1 MADTLEDRQLP
12 SRFLAYLGDMF
23 VKSQQVVNFDSKK
36 DNRVFTLNCC
46 VSEGKVSDLSVALLA
61 ETDCLKFIRF
71 GLRLVFFEP
80 KQN

>member
-1 MADTLEDRQLP
+1 MADTLELP

-61 ETDCLKFIRF
+61 ETSISRHFCINAFARLLQQSVIRS
-71 GLRLVFFEP
+71 
-80 KQN
+80 